1 MWFPNRARMDDV
13 SGLPVVDTIQYA
25 PNSDD
30 GIFPAL
36 QIDCFGFSYAGL
48 EYCLCLD
55 IFKRF
60 KKPGD

>member
-1 MWFPNRARMDDV
+1 MDDV